1 MRAICGQF
9 YLCLNKQRTIDHSAD
24 VGNVRELCLKL
35 KPILGSKMDQ
45 IYSAYLAEDNEGRNQ
60 IQNYVE
66 LLAAKY
72 IPQTLG
78 QPETILLPQLT

>member
-1 MRAICGQF
+1 
-9 YLCLNKQRTIDHSAD
+9 
-24 VGNVRELCLKL
+24 
-35 KPILGSKMDQ
+35 MDQ

-78 QPETILLPQLT
+78 QPETILLPPLT